1 MVEWTIIL
9 CVSVSIKLELDVCSV
24 PDTLHCFCL
33 AAPNTFLFY
42 CYLQARKIKNRNARE
57 LKFFQTTARQ
67 KVFLFKY
74 MYILKIICIFIYN
87 RFWYWKVVFTLL
99 NFFIKILLLNK
110 LPLSCATCGCRD
122 LWIMVDYPKSFLER
136 PSHESFFLW
145 TCKPTK
151 SNTFCLIA
159 DDLSLHF
166 RPESI
171 HKEKLL
177 FLICHHAYRDTKNEF
192 CDLEKFVE

>member
-1 MVEWTIIL
+1 MKLVEWTIIL
-9 CVSVSIKLELDVCSV
+9 CVSVSINLKLDVCSV

-99 NFFIKILLLNK
+99 NFLLKFCCWINFHCLVRLAGAETSGLWWIILRA
-110 LPLSCATCGCRD
+110 S
-122 LWIMVDYPKSFLER
+122 
-136 PSHESFFLW
+136 
-145 TCKPTK
+145 
-151 SNTFCLIA
+151 
-159 DDLSLHF
+159 
-166 RPESI
+166 
-171 HKEKLL
+171 
-177 FLICHHAYRDTKNEF
+177 
-192 CDLEKFVE
+192 